1 VIVGPLAA
9 VGTQLNPNEAQLK
22 NFPGAGT
29 AITGRDQL
37 VAARISPGVM
47 KPLDVLVEHGA
58 NAQQVGAKLRT
69 VPGPVGAT
77 APPTARRRRDP
88 GAPNGPGDRN
98 V

>member
-1 VIVGPLAA
+1 
-9 VGTQLNPNEAQLK
+9 
-22 NFPGAGT
+22 
-29 AITGRDQL
+29 
-37 VAARISPGVM
+37 M